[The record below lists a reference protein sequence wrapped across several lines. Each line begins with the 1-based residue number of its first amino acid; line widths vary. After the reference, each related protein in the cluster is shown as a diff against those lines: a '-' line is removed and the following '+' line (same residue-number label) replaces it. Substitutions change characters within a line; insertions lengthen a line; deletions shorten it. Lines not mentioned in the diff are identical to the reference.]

1 MPTLQTINLEEGRPS
16 VALASSRLLDQL
28 RLARERGLV
37 AVKVIHGYGS
47 HGVGGELRIAI
58 QGTLARMAQSG
69 DIAAFIAGEDW
80 RISDEATWRLI
91 QKHRELKQ
99 DRDLGKGNKGISI
112 VVLFF

>member
-1 MPTLQTINLEEGRPS
+1 MKTINLEEGRPAAAS
-16 VALASSRLLDQL
+16 ASSRLLDQL
-28 RLARERGLV
+28 RMARAQGLT
-37 AVKVIHGYGS
+37 AVKVVHGYGS
-47 HGVGGELRIAI
+47 HGVGGGLRVAI

-80 RISDEATWRLI
+80 RVSDEMSWRLI

-112 VVLFF
+112 VVL

>member
-1 MPTLQTINLEEGRPS
+1 MPTIKNINLEEGRPS
-16 VALASSRLLDQL
+16 VASASSSLLDQL
-28 RLARERGLV
+28 RLAREQRFA

-58 QGTLARMAQSG
+58 QGMLARMAQNR

-80 RISDEATWRLI
+80 RVSDETSWRLI

-112 VVLFF
+112 VVL